1 MTDTDLITTGTGR
14 GRLAARCRR
23 ITEDPSFGMGVFI
36 VILIN
41 AGLMGAETYSGLAQ
55 TYRQALQIAEEGCL
69 TLFTLEMLLRLG
81 AFADRPKAFFRDPWN
96 IFDLLIVASA
106 FLPFLRENTTLLR
119 LLRLARVLRTA
130 RFLPHLRI
138 LLLAVGRSLPG
149 TASFLFVGALVLY
162 VYAMVGWV
170 CFAESDPG
178 HFGSIGRAMLTL
190 FLLTTLDGLTDAV
203 RAGLQISRFSIV
215 YYASYALLASFV
227 LVNVLIGVVLNS
239 LDEAR
244 AMEDAETRARERAAT
259 DTDPADEVRDRI
271 VAARIALDDLE
282 ASLAHVRP
290 TASPADPT
298 PAPAPGSK
306 PDAEPEP
313 ERQLESAL

>member
-1 MTDTDLITTGTGR
+1 MNQPTQAGPGR
-14 GRLAARCRR
+14 RRLAVHCRR
-23 ITEDPSFGMGVFI
+23 IAEDPSFGMAVFA

-41 AGLMGAETYSGLAQ
+41 AGLMGAETYSGLADAH
-55 TYRQALQIAEEGCL
+55 RQVLQLAENGCL

-81 AFADRPKAFFRDPWN
+81 AYADRPKAFFRDPWN

-106 FLPFLRENTTLLR
+106 FLPFLRENTTVLR

-170 CFAESDPG
+170 CFAQSDPG
-178 HFGSIGRAMLTL
+178 HYGSIGRAMLTL

-203 RAGLQISRFSIV
+203 RAGLEISRFSIV

-244 AMEDAETRARERAAT
+244 EMEEAEARARERAAN
-259 DTDPADEVRDRI
+259 DMDPADEVRDRI
-271 VAARIALDDLE
+271 VAARLALDDLE
-282 ASLAHVRP
+282 ASLSRIPA
-290 TASPADPT
+290 TAKALP
-298 PAPAPGSK
+298 
-306 PDAEPEP
+306 EPEQ
-313 ERQLESAL
+313 ERQLESAR

>member
-1 MTDTDLITTGTGR
+1 MNQPTQAGPGR
-14 GRLAARCRR
+14 RRLAVHCRR
-23 ITEDPSFGMGVFI
+23 IAEDPSFGMAVFA
-36 VILIN
+36 VILLN
-41 AGLMGAETYSGLAQ
+41 AGLMGAETYSGLADAH
-55 TYRQALQIAEEGCL
+55 RQVLQLAENGCL

-81 AFADRPKAFFRDPWN
+81 AYADRPKAFFRDPWN

-106 FLPFLRENTTLLR
+106 FLPFLRENTTVLR

-170 CFAESDPG
+170 CFAQSDPG
-178 HFGSIGRAMLTL
+178 HYGSIGRAMLTL

-203 RAGLQISRFSIV
+203 RAGLEISRFSIV

-244 AMEDAETRARERAAT
+244 EMEEAEARARERAAN
-259 DTDPADEVRDRI
+259 DMDPADEVRDRI
-271 VAARIALDDLE
+271 VAARLALDDLE
-282 ASLAHVRP
+282 ASLSRIPA
-290 TASPADPT
+290 TAKALP
-298 PAPAPGSK
+298 
-306 PDAEPEP
+306 EPEQ
-313 ERQLESAL
+313 ERQLESAR

>member
-1 MTDTDLITTGTGR
+1 MNQPTQAGPGR
-14 GRLAARCRR
+14 RRLAVHCRR
-23 ITEDPSFGMGVFI
+23 IAEDPSFGMAVFA

-41 AGLMGAETYSGLAQ
+41 AGLMGAETYSGLADAH
-55 TYRQALQIAEEGCL
+55 RQVLQLAENGCL

-81 AFADRPKAFFRDPWN
+81 AYADRPKAFFRDPWN

-106 FLPFLRENTTLLR
+106 FLPFLRENTTVLR

-170 CFAESDPG
+170 CFAQSDPG
-178 HFGSIGRAMLTL
+178 HYGSIGRAMLTL

-203 RAGLQISRFSIV
+203 RAGLEISRFSIV

-244 AMEDAETRARERAAT
+244 EMEEAEARARERAAN
-259 DTDPADEVRDRI
+259 DMDPADEVRDRI
-271 VAARIALDDLE
+271 VAARLALDDLE
-282 ASLAHVRP
+282 ASLSRIPA
-290 TASPADPT
+290 TAKAL
-298 PAPAPGSK
+298 
-306 PDAEPEP
+306 PDRKQ
-313 ERQLESAL
+313 ERQLESAR

>member
-1 MTDTDLITTGTGR
+1 MNQPTPAGPGR
-14 GRLAARCRR
+14 RRLAAHCRR
-23 ITEDPSFGMGVFI
+23 IAEDPSFGMAVFA
-36 VILIN
+36 VILLN
-41 AGLMGAETYSGLAQ
+41 AGLMGAETYSGLADAH
-55 TYRQALQIAEEGCL
+55 RQVLQLAETGCL

-81 AFADRPKAFFRDPWN
+81 AYADRPKAFFRDPWN

-106 FLPFLRENTTLLR
+106 FLPFLRENTTVLR

-170 CFAESDPG
+170 CFAQSDPG
-178 HFGSIGRAMLTL
+178 HYGSIGRAMLTL

-203 RAGLQISRFSIV
+203 RAGLEISRFSIV

-244 AMEDAETRARERAAT
+244 EMEEAEARARERTANG
-259 DTDPADEVRDRI
+259 TDPADEVRDRI
-271 VAARIALDDLE
+271 VAARLALDDLE
-282 ASLAHVRP
+282 ASLSQIPA
-290 TASPADPT
+290 TAKAL
-298 PAPAPGSK
+298 
-306 PDAEPEP
+306 PEP
-313 ERQLESAL
+313 ERERRLESAV

>member
-1 MTDTDLITTGTGR
+1 MTDPGPAGR
-14 GRLAARCRR
+14 GRMKLAARCRVA
-23 ITEDPSFGMGVFI
+23 TEAPAFGMGVFCL
-36 VILIN
+36 ILLN
-41 AGLMGAETYSGLAQ
+41 AALMGAETYSGLAGEH
-55 TYRQALQIAEEGCL
+55 RLLLHSAEQACL
-69 TLFTLEMLLRLG
+69 ALFSLEMVLRIG

-96 IFDLLIVASA
+96 LFDLAVVASA
-106 FLPFLRENTTLLR
+106 FVPFVRENTTLLR

-138 LLLAVGRSLPG
+138 LLIAVGRSLPG
-149 TASFLFVGALVLY
+149 TASFLFVGGLVLY

-178 HFGSIGRAMLTL
+178 HYGSVGRAMLTL

-203 RAGLQISRFSIV
+203 RAGLQISRLSIL

-244 AMEDAETRARERAAT
+244 EMEDAERRDPKRPGSPPPAGAGPDASGANAPGTDVRERIAT
-259 DTDPADEVRDRI
+259 
-271 VAARIALDDLE
+271 ARQALDDLE
-282 ASLAHVRP
+282 ASLPA
-290 TASPADPT
+290 ADPRT
-298 PAPAPGSK
+298 
-306 PDAEPEP
+306 D
-313 ERQLESAL
+313 RRLEASHSGP

>member
-1 MTDTDLITTGTGR
+1 MTDPRPAGR
-14 GRLAARCRR
+14 GRMKLAARCRVA
-23 ITEDPSFGMGVFI
+23 TEAPAFGVVVFCVILLNAALMGV
-36 VILIN
+36 
-41 AGLMGAETYSGLAQ
+41 ETYSGLA
-55 TYRQALQIAEEGCL
+55 AEHQRLLWTAEHCCL
-69 TLFTLEMLLRLG
+69 ALFTVEMVLRAG

-96 IFDLLIVASA
+96 LFDLAVVASA
-106 FLPFLRENTTLLR
+106 FVPFVRENTTLLR

-138 LLLAVGRSLPG
+138 LLIAVGRSLPG
-149 TASFLFVGALVLY
+149 TASFLFVGGLVLY

-178 HFGSIGRAMLTL
+178 HYGSVGRAMLTL

-203 RAGLQISRFSIV
+203 RAGLEISRLSIV

-244 AMEDAETRARERAAT
+244 EIEDAADRERKQPGPPPGAGGP
-259 DTDPADEVRDRI
+259 DADVRDRI
-271 VAARIALDDLE
+271 AAARRALDELE
-282 ASLAHVRP
+282 ASL
-290 TASPADPT
+290 
-298 PAPAPGSK
+298 PAPDGRPARRLETSPSGS
-306 PDAEPEP
+306 
-313 ERQLESAL
+313 